1 MRVYESWMQYIV
13 CYPCSDEEGFDG
25 IHDGGW
31 KGVRDDAPDEAKQ
44 AFQKFLEEEKE
55 NLKNHV
61 KV

>member
-1 MRVYESWMQYIV
+1 MQYIV